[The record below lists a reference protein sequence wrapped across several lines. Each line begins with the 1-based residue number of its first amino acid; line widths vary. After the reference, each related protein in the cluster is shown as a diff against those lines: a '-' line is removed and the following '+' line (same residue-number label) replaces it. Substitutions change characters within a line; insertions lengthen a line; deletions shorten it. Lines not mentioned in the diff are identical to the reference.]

1 MPHRRRLAGPSVTSN
16 LSSSYAVVVL
26 VVAFILLR
34 VSGRALASHRVAVF
48 SVYRAY
54 AYTAVY
60 VLIGA
65 GFSALPYTEGVP
77 YYFALPEVA
86 IAAAAAVGAY
96 LYSDK
101 RIAFWKEGEA
111 LYFRGGVV
119 IYVIYLVALVARLTL
134 DVAFLRPAAFSFSSA
149 ALTGA
154 PLYST
159 MATDLLLTFG
169 VGLVLGRA
177 MRLTK
182 RYAKISRG
190 EEQVQTG
197 RPAA

>member
-1 MPHRRRLAGPSVTSN
+1 M
-16 LSSSYAVVVL
+16 VL

-34 VSGRALASHRVAVF
+34 VSRRVLASHRGAVF
-48 SVYRAY
+48 SIRRTY

-60 VLIGA
+60 VLAGA
-65 GFSALPYTEGVP
+65 GLSGLSYTEGVP
-77 YYFALPEVA
+77 YYLALPEVA
-86 IAAAAAVGAY
+86 VAAAAAVGSY

-111 LYFRGGVV
+111 FYFRGGVF

-134 DVAFLRPAAFSFSSA
+134 DLAFQGSGAFGSSSA

-159 MATDLLLTFG
+159 MAADLLLTFG
-169 VGLVLGRA
+169 VGLLLGRA
-177 MRLTK
+177 VRLAK
-182 RYAKISRG
+182 RYAKISSG